1 MSNIYVDRDEASEI
15 LKVSTRTVDRYLRRY
30 RFKTR
35 KDGRRV
41 LIRRVDV
48 DQIIKDHIGHFV
60 DIESS
65 GLNINLDNK
74 NVDKEMS
81 NVSTI
86 KVKNVKIEDIKEGE
100 EVENISDEKIY
111 KNLYADAKKELK
123 EKQERLEAATYRVG
137 QLESQVKNMVPL
149 LDYNRKEKELKETQI
164 AMEQKVIE
172 EQQKIQQ
179 VERKLK
185 TEKIAKLIYLSLV
198 GLLLVAEPILFLLW
212 IFS

>member
-1 MSNIYVDRDEASEI
+1 
-15 LKVSTRTVDRYLRRY
+15 
-30 RFKTR
+30 
-35 KDGRRV
+35 V

-74 NVDKEMS
+74 NVDKEVS

-86 KVKNVKIEDIKEGE
+86 KVKNVKVEDIREGE
-100 EVENISDEKIY
+100 DAENVSDEKIY
-111 KNLYADAKKELK
+111 KNLYVDVKKELK
-123 EKQERLEAATYRVG
+123 EKQDRLEAATYRVG

-149 LDYNRKEKELKETQI
+149 LDYNRKEKELKETQLAI
-164 AMEQKVIE
+164 EQKAIE
-172 EQQKIQQ
+172 EQQMLEQM
-179 VERKLK
+179 ERKLK
-185 TEKIAKLIYLSLV
+185 TEKVAKLIYLSLV
-198 GLLLVAEPILFLLW
+198 GLLLVAEPIFFLLW